1 MTSKLVINPLCS
13 MTKILS
19 LQFRYFRFNSS
30 FKTCYNLLF
39 YFNQDDVIFM
49 PMVNKYGQ
57 KYHCLLPKQEEIKE
71 LNAKDDANE
80 NELEGAKEEVV
91 ELTGVSKARKLLEPM
106 SQNCLFKT
114 KDWWTYEFCYGR
126 TVKQFHM
133 EGTVFILSLR
143 PTTFRNVKV
152 NIIKISNFRWQTIG
166 QHCFTGIL

>member
-1 MTSKLVINPLCS
+1 
-13 MTKILS
+13 
-19 LQFRYFRFNSS
+19 
-30 FKTCYNLLF
+30 
-39 YFNQDDVIFM
+39 
-49 PMVNKYGQ
+49 MVNKYGQ

-71 LNAKDDANE
+71 LNAKEDANE

-133 EGTVFILSLR
+133 EGTVFTTTTTLR
-143 PTTFRNVKV
+143 YSEFKSQFS
-152 NIIKISNFRWQTIG
+152 IFRWQTIG

>member
-1 MTSKLVINPLCS
+1 
-13 MTKILS
+13 
-19 LQFRYFRFNSS
+19 
-30 FKTCYNLLF
+30 
-39 YFNQDDVIFM
+39 M

-71 LNAKDDANE
+71 LNAKEDANE

-91 ELTGVSKARKLLEPM
+91 QLTGVSKARKLLEPM

-133 EGTVFILSLR
+133 EGTVFILSLK
-143 PTTFRNVKV
+143 PTTFRYLKV
-152 NIIKISNFRWQTIG
+152 NIIKISIFRWQTIG